1 MERPKVGLGV
11 LIRRD
16 NKVLLGKRKNA
27 HGEGSWCAPGGHLEG
42 GESFEQGCLRETEE
56 EVGVKIKNLKFA
68 SVTNDLFEGKDK
80 HYVTIFMVADFESGE
95 VELKEPDKCEKWE
108 WFEWGNLP
116 TPLFLS
122 EINLIKQGFDPFKV

>member
-42 GESFEQGCLRETEE
+42 GESFEECALREIEE
-56 EVGVKIKNLKFA
+56 EVGVKVKNLKFA
-68 SVTNDLFEGKDK
+68 SVTNDVFEVEQK
-80 HYVTIFMVADFESGE
+80 HYITVFMVADFESGE
-95 VELKEPDKCEKWE
+95 VVVKEPDKCEKWE
-108 WFEWGNLP
+108 WFEWNKLP
-116 TPLFLS
+116 EPLFLPN
-122 EINLIKQGFDPFKV
+122 INLIKQGFDPFKV